1 MSKTFLVSFMLL
13 GLSACGYYRED
24 FLADQAQTF
33 QAGPKPLGYE
43 TVNAILGRHR
53 CLECHSDAGRNR
65 GRVNLE
71 TYEKVKARGA
81 AILDQIDQGF
91 MPDDNGPRVSPEDRQ
106 VLGEWVEA
114 GMPL

>member
-1 MSKTFLVSFMLL
+1 VRKNFLIGFFFL
-13 GLSACGYYRED
+13 GLTACGYYREE
-24 FLADQAQTF
+24 FIVDQAQTA
-33 QAGPKPLGYE
+33 QEGPKTLGYD
-43 TVNAILGRHR
+43 TVNAVLKNNR

-71 TYEKVKARGA
+71 TYEKVKARAA

-91 MPDDNGPRVSPEDRQ
+91 MPDDNGPRVSAEDRQ
-106 VLGEWVEA
+106 ILGEWVDA

>member
-1 MSKTFLVSFMLL
+1 MSKTFLVSFLFL
-13 GLSACGYYRED
+13 VLSACGYYRED
-24 FLADQAQTF
+24 FAADQAQML
-33 QAGPKPLGYE
+33 QEGPKPLGYE
-43 TVNAILGRHR
+43 TVNAILGRNR

-71 TYEKVKARGA
+71 TYEKVKARGL

-91 MPDDNGPRVSPEDRQ
+91 MPDDSGPRVSPEDRQ
-106 VLGEWVEA
+106 VLGDWVEA